1 MRFLA
6 AAPRGRESEL
16 GFVVCS
22 LDVDVKQVFANVSP
36 INLILVLKGTN
47 IVPKFVGA
55 ILRE

>member
-6 AAPRGRESEL
+6 AAPRERESEL

-36 INLILVLKGTN
+36 INLILVLKAN

>member
-1 MRFLA
+1 MREKGL
-6 AAPRGRESEL
+6 EL

-22 LDVDVKQVFANVSP
+22 LDVDVKQAFDNVSP
-36 INLILVLKGTN
+36 INLSLVLKGIN

>member
-6 AAPRGRESEL
+6 AAVRERRLEL

-22 LDVDVKQVFANVSP
+22 LDVDVKQAFYNVSP
-36 INLILVLKGTN
+36 INLSLVLKGIN